1 MSRNNHRSDNSQGGF
16 PIFAGILLGIVMGLA
31 LAAVIAWL
39 MLKKNTV
46 TPPVIKEAIQ
56 AVTPAATPDKTVNTK
71 PAYTNGT
78 AGTAEGKARF
88 EFYKELTDKPDTS
101 ASRKLE
107 RVNPAIAKPDHPAK
121 TTDSTAQYFLQEGAY
136 TNADD
141 AEKVKVKLAL
151 LGMIANVQPA
161 NIPDKGVWY
170 RVRLGPYKNS
180 TDMNEALTALK
191 SNGLSAAPIKVQ

>member
-56 AVTPAATPDKTVNTK
+56 AVIPDKTPTNKTS
-71 PAYTNGT
+71 PANGT

-107 RVNPAIAKPDHPAK
+107 RVNPAIAKPDHSTK
-121 TTDSTAQYFLQEGAY
+121 TSDSSAQYFLQEGAY
-136 TNADD
+136 TTADD
-141 AEKVKVKLAL
+141 AEKVKAKLAL

-161 NIPDKGVWY
+161 NIPEKGVWY

-180 TDMNEALTALK
+180 TEMNEALAALK
-191 SNGLSAAPIKVQ
+191 SNGLSASPIKVQ